1 MVEPIEDRR
10 ITQTAYF
17 ARGAE
22 KAGGL
27 GPGWRRG
34 ELTAGG
40 MLFLGLEEL
49 AQGLYGYLELGA
61 AGLGGGEV
69 SLEEVAD
76 SDGWAHLAEDI
87 PGLGDEDEL
96 QDGVAPPGDKGVEQ
110 GGEDDVAQDV
120 RAAARV
126 DAAALARPFE
136 RHLPLPLVGSDGL
149 VLGPVVAPD
158 GSELHRREKEEQHGQ
173 DRELRK
179 EREDTAERARAA
191 PKLHEAHEQPQPGE
205 RRGEEGQNPEG
216 ADDLQEEPAPEK
228 DRAHYRQTRDALD
241 GRVLGLLY
249 V

>member
-1 MVEPIEDRR
+1 MVAPIEDRR
-10 ITQTAYF
+10 ITHFAYF
-17 ARGAE
+17 FVEVRE
-22 KAGGL
+22 RRL
-27 GPGWRRG
+27 EPGWGRG
-34 ELTAGG
+34 ELPAGG
-40 MLFLGLEEL
+40 ALFLGLNEPV
-49 AQGLYGYLELGA
+49 QGLYGDLELGA

-69 SLEEVAD
+69 PLEEVAD
-76 SDGWAHLAEDI
+76 DDGRAGLAEDI

-136 RHLPLPLVGSDGL
+136 RHLPVLLVGGDGF

-158 GSELHRREKEEQHGQ
+158 GGELHRREKEEQHGQ
-173 DRELRK
+173 DRELRE

-191 PKLHEAHEQPQPGE
+191 PKLHEAHEQPQAGE

-228 DRAHYRQTRDALD
+228 HRAHYR
-241 GRVLGLLY
+241 
-249 V
+249 